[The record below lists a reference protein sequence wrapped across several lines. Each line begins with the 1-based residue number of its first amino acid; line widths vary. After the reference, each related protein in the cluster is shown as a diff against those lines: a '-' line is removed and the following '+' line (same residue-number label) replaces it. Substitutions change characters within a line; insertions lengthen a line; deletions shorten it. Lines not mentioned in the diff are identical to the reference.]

1 MTRTCGTTRGRV
13 ARVCK
18 VTSVT
23 VDIPGA
29 GTRIAAS
36 ADPGSG
42 IDAGTGEMRATLVYI
57 YGPPASGKLTVAG
70 RLSELTG
77 MPLFHN
83 HLTVNALRPVFAFGT
98 TPFMEA
104 NRKVRLAVFDVAAS
118 AGISLI
124 FTNNSAWSGPDPR
137 DRFEEAADSYR
148 RIVESHGGRT
158 VFARLTASQSV
169 LEERLANESR
179 RAHDKLLDVV
189 RLRELLAEFDPS
201 PLHPGDLTIDTGQ
214 LSPEESARTIMAALA

>member
-1 MTRTCGTTRGRV
+1 
-13 ARVCK
+13 
-18 VTSVT
+18 VT

-29 GTRIAAS
+29 AA
-36 ADPGSG
+36 GSG
-42 IDAGTGEMRATLVYI
+42 IGSGVGPDSDSDGGTGSHSGTGQTRATLVYI

-83 HLTVNALRPVFAFGT
+83 HLTVNALRPVFAFGSP
-98 TPFMEA
+98 PFVEA
-104 NRKVRLAVFDVAAS
+104 NRKMRLAVFEAAAR

-137 DRFEEAADSYR
+137 TRFEEAADSSR
-148 RIVESHGGRT
+148 RIMESHGGRT
-158 VFARLTASQSV
+158 VFVRLTASQPA
-169 LEERLANESR
+169 LEERVANESR
-179 RAHDKLLDVV
+179 RAHDKLVDVV
-189 RLRELLAEFDPS
+189 RLRELLAELDPS
-201 PLHPGDLTIDTGQ
+201 PLHPDDLTIDTGQ

>member
-1 MTRTCGTTRGRV
+1 MTCGGV
-13 ARVCK
+13 GPVYK

-29 GTRIAAS
+29 GT
-36 ADPGSG
+36 
-42 IDAGTGEMRATLVYI
+42 GETRATLVYI
-57 YGPPASGKLTVAG
+57 YGPPASGKLTIAG

-83 HLTVNALRPVFAFGT
+83 HLTVNALRPVFPFGSP
-98 TPFMEA
+98 PFSEA
-104 NRKVRLAVFDVAAS
+104 LRKVRHAVFDVAAC

-137 DRFEEAADSYR
+137 ARFEEAAENSR
-148 RIVESHGGRT
+148 QIMESHGGRA
-158 VFARLTASQSV
+158 VFVRLTASQSA

-189 RLRELLAEFDPS
+189 RLRELLAES
-201 PLHPGDLTIDTGQ
+201 R
-214 LSPEESARTIMAALA
+214 SVSASSRRPHH